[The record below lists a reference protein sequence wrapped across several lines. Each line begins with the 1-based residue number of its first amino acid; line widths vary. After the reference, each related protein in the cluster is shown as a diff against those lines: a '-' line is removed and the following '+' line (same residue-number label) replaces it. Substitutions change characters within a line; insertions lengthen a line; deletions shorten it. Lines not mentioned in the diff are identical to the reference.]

1 MPTIKDRAKAIM
13 EAKPTTREKKTRVIA
28 NMWFNE
34 LTELNITPNME
45 MLEAMAEGKLSSP
58 ETIRRSIC
66 KIWED
71 HPQLRPSEE
80 VQEYNRQQEERLRRG
95 RGEILD

>member
-1 MPTIKDRAKAIM
+1 MPTIKDRAKAVM
-13 EAKPTTREKKTRVIA
+13 EAKPSTREKKTRVIA

-34 LTELNITPNME
+34 LTELNITPDME
-45 MLEAMAEGKLSSP
+45 VLNAMAEGKLSSP

-71 HPQLRPSEE
+71 NPHLRPSEE
-80 VQEYNRQQEERLRRG
+80 TQEKNRELEQQLRRG
-95 RGEILD
+95 RGEIND

>member
-1 MPTIKDRAKAIM
+1 MPTIKDRAKAVM
-13 EAKPTTREKKTRVIA
+13 EAKPSTREKKTRVIA

-34 LTELNITPNME
+34 LTELNITPDME
-45 MLEAMAEGKLSSP
+45 ILQAIAEGKLSSP
-58 ETIRRSIC
+58 ETIRRQIC

-71 HPQLRPSEE
+71 HPHLRPSEE
-80 VQEYNRQQEERLRRG
+80 VQEFNRQQEERLRQG

>member
-13 EAKPTTREKKTRVIA
+13 EAKPSTREKKTRVIA

-34 LTELNITPNME
+34 LTDLNITPNME
-45 MLEAMAEGKLSSP
+45 MLEAMSEGKLSSP

-66 KIWED
+66 KIWEED
-71 HPQLRPSEE
+71 PQLRPSEE
-80 VQEYNRQQEERLRRG
+80 VQEFNRQQEERLRRG
-95 RGEILD
+95 RGEIND